1 MLAAS
6 YRPVMQQVQRA
17 RSIGVP
23 FFLMSASIT
32 PGMEPHLAGHTLITS
47 PAIIRQPTYRPE
59 LGFGVWPKM
68 FSARTEAAEALAK
81 VLRCWIGG
89 ALLGEDGK
97 VVVYCRTLK
106 DVETAYRALMGEVFG
121 EEGEECLVTGVPLV
135 YTGQLGEEAQQEV
148 LDRLLKPTTFG
159 DRVVIATTALGLGLD
174 DPLVMG
180 ILWLGA
186 PSDVIVLDQQL
197 GRAGRGK
204 RNGFGIIFNAPGQT
218 SSKDGDH
225 SHLAWSGD
233 GDIFGRQAMSDTIS
247 ARDICRRW
255 RMAEVLDGAG
265 VSCMSI
271 GAGDMMCDVCWEQA
285 WGVGSRPF
293 WMPGRDLRQWGP
305 HKFTERDGFN
315 GNVPSRLVKGG
326 VTLAEAT
333 DSTSVLLSH

>member
-1 MLAAS
+1 
-6 YRPVMQQVQRA
+6 
-17 RSIGVP
+17 
-23 FFLMSASIT
+23 
-32 PGMEPHLAGHTLITS
+32 ME
-47 PAIIRQPTYRPE
+47 
-59 LGFGVWPKM
+59 
-68 FSARTEAAEALAK
+68 
-81 VLRCWIGG
+81 
-89 ALLGEDGK
+89 
-97 VVVYCRTLK
+97 
-106 DVETAYRALMGEVFG
+106 EVFG

-218 SSKDGDH
+218 SNKDGDH

-285 WGVGSRPF
+285 LGSGQPTFLDAGEGSEAVGTAQIHRARWFQWQCAIPSGE
-293 WMPGRDLRQWGP
+293 GRSHLGRSDRQYVGP
-305 HKFTERDGFN
+305 TF
-315 GNVPSRLVKGG
+315 S
-326 VTLAEAT
+326 LA
-333 DSTSVLLSH
+333 H